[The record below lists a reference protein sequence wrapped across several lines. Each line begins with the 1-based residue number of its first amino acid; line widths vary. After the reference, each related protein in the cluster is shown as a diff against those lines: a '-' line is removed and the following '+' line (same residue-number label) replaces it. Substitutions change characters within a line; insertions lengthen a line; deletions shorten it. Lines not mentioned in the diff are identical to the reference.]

1 MRRDRLDSSGG
12 RARTGGEHLVDV
24 LEGAGL
30 VHGSPRSPLPRER
43 PPARPPPEDLEGGAR
58 AAAEPIRWDSYGG
71 EEVAAGCPSRAR
83 REVEEE
89 EGIVGEVVVGCV
101 TCRFGV
107 HRYPVVVNWQIGLTT
122 RLRQMIQPAPLS
134 VGPSYTCFVG
144 LVWVVLNAGPQAH
157 QRVQRNILLFLE
169 N

>member
-1 MRRDRLDSSGG
+1 MPVDAHLHVVSRWPPGRSSSSPSVSASPVHVSMTTEQVAENIKEEIAVWRGLKSYG
-12 RARTGGEHLVDV
+12 LRTKN
-24 LEGAGL
+24 GAGL

-89 EGIVGEVVVGCV
+89 GIVGEVVVGCV

-107 HRYPVVVNWQIGLTT
+107 HRYPVV
-122 RLRQMIQPAPLS
+122 
-134 VGPSYTCFVG
+134 PSNHPCKSK
-144 LVWVVLNAGPQAH
+144 
-157 QRVQRNILLFLE
+157 LLKS
-169 N
+169 